1 MIIRPIQ
8 RFSLQPVALR
18 SSLLAAAILLA
29 ACGGSDNSAPT
40 EQALDRGGVGAEHTQ
55 RPPVLGARSKA
66 ILKYRGHFFKDLN
79 GNGQVD
85 PYENWRLPVDERI
98 ADLVARMSDTEKV
111 GMMMINDNNAGC
123 NGEILSGLVPNN
135 AATPQL
141 VQGQANYIVNEKMT
155 RFILRSTAAA
165 TPSTCTPGI
174 ASSSRGGFVVTPEQ
188 LATYTNGM
196 QEIAEGTRLGI
207 PLVFKD
213 NARNH
218 VETDPRQG
226 IGAGSGAFSQFPKE
240 AGLAAVA
247 LGEQFLKEGKTTTGD
262 MSIIKTFTEVMG
274 QEYNA
279 VGFRAT
285 YTYMADLL
293 TEPRWY
299 RAHEAFTEDAD
310 LNANIMKSLV
320 EGLQGSTIKDGT
332 SVNRATRIALTMKH
346 FPGGGPQ
353 ELGMD
358 PHYAF
363 GKYQQYSDNFAYHM
377 KPFVAAIDAGVS
389 SIMPYYGVPMTGR
402 DAGNNPI
409 PLTHDGVTYPLT
421 GFAFSKSIVT
431 DLLRGKL
438 GFKGYVNSD
447 TGIIN
452 SMAWGLEDK
461 TIPQRVAAAINGGTD
476 TLSGFATNKTIKD
489 LLDQGLINRERVDQ
503 AVKSLLKEQF
513 QLGLFENPYVDAG
526 KAGATIGM
534 AENIAKGLEAQKKS
548 VVLLQN
554 QTATDG
560 TGKVLPLKAGAKV
573 YTIGFSKANVESYG
587 YTVTDG
593 NYSTGSRTASAAGH
607 DVAVIRVLVRDVARP
622 YNSKDVNTGANPLY
636 INPLTGNTWGA
647 EDPCRMFPAVNA
659 VCSDGEFFGNGV
671 AGPGTIF
678 GGALPWEIGDIS
690 FSGMAAATSRSMY
703 PTLAD
708 IKAIMAEI
716 GDAKKVVLSVYFR
729 APYVMDDASKL
740 KDAGAILATFGVTD
754 VAMLDVLSGKFKPQG
769 KLPFA
774 LPKTLK
780 AVQEQKSDLPGFDET
795 TDGALYKF
803 GHGLSY

>member
-1 MIIRPIQ
+1 MQ
-8 RFSLQPVALR
+8 QQMFSTRKTAM
-18 SSLLAAAILLA
+18 AAAVSLVCLLG
-29 ACGGSDNSAPT
+29 ACGGGSNSSVVTVPAAAEQPT
-40 EQALDRGGVGAEHTQ
+40 LTVRTKSLLTID
-55 RPPVLGARSKA
+55 SKQ
-66 ILKYRGHFFKDLN
+66 FKDLN
-79 GNGQVD
+79 ANGKLD
-85 PYENWRLPVDERI
+85 KYEDWRLSVDERI
-98 ADLVARMSDTEKV
+98 SDLVSQMTAEEKV

-123 NGEILSGLVPNN
+123 AGAVT
-135 AATPQL
+135 ATS
-141 VQGQANYIVNEKMT
+141 ADYINTQKMT

-165 TPSTCTPGI
+165 TSSPCDGSFTPG
-174 ASSSRGGFVVTPEQ
+174 RGGYVVTPQQ
-188 LATYTNGM
+188 LAAYTNAL
-196 QEIAEGTRLGI
+196 QEMAESTRLGI

-226 IGAGSGAFSQFPKE
+226 IGAGAGAFTQFPKE
-240 AGLAAVA
+240 AGLAAAA
-247 LGEQFLKEGKTTTGD
+247 LGEQFLKEGKATTGD
-262 MSIIKTFTEVMG
+262 MSVIKTFTDVMG

-279 VGFRAT
+279 VGLRAM
-285 YTYMADLL
+285 YGYMADLL

-299 RAHEAFTEDAD
+299 RAHEVFTEDAD
-310 LNANIMKSLV
+310 LNANIMKSLI
-320 EGLQGSTIKDGT
+320 EGLQGTTIKDGT
-332 SVNRATRIALTMKH
+332 SVSASTKVALTMKH

-358 PHYAF
+358 PHYSF
-363 GKYQQYSDNFAYHM
+363 GKFQQYSDNFAYHM
-377 KPFVAAIDAGVS
+377 KPFVAAIGAGVS

-402 DAGNNPI
+402 DANKNPI
-409 PLTHDGVTYPLT
+409 PLTFDGVTYPLT

-431 DLLRGKL
+431 DLLRDKL

-461 TIPQRVAAAINGGTD
+461 TVPQRVAAAINGGTD
-476 TLSGFATNKTIKD
+476 TLSGFATNKTVKD
-489 LLDQGLINRERVDQ
+489 LLDQGLISKERVDE
-503 AVKSLLKEQF
+503 AARRLLKEQF
-513 QLGLFENPYVDAG
+513 QLGLFENPYIEAS
-526 KAGATIGM
+526 KAVSAIGQ
-534 AENIAKGLEAQKKS
+534 ESNRAKGLDIQKKS
-548 VVLLQN
+548 VVLLKN
-554 QTATDG
+554 DTRSDNS
-560 TGKVLPLKAGAKV
+560 KVLPIKAGSKV

-593 NYSTGSRTASAAGH
+593 NYSTGSRSTSAAGH
-607 DVAVIRVLVRDVARP
+607 DLAVIRVLVKDVAQP
-622 YNSKDVNTGANPLY
+622 YNSKNVNTGDNPLLL
-636 INPLTGNTWGA
+636 NPLTGNTWGA
-647 EDPCRMFPAVNA
+647 EDPCRMFVAINT

-690 FSGMAAATSRSMY
+690 FTGMAAAKSRNIY

-708 IKAIMAEI
+708 IKAIMTEI
-716 GDAKKVVLSVYFR
+716 GDPKKVVLSIYFR
-729 APYVMDDASKL
+729 APYVMDEASGL
-740 KDAGAILATFGVTD
+740 KNAGAILATFGVTD

-803 GHGLSY
+803 GFGLTY